1 VQAPKET
8 ASQSEPARDQDAVRK
23 VALSVAS
30 VSDPASKSY
39 KVGPRDVLEVTVF
52 QAPELSK
59 TFQVSEAGT
68 IGFPLIGEV
77 DAGGKTAREIEQE
90 LRKKLGTKYLQ
101 NPQVSVYVKDHFS
114 QRVTI
119 EGAVKKPGVFP
130 IPGGMTLLQAIAEA
144 QGFDDSASQEVLLF
158 RQTNGKRLAGK
169 YDVSAIRDG
178 SEDDPQLEAGDV
190 IIVPNS
196 KIKEGFGMLMKLAP
210 LATLAPYL

>member
-1 VQAPKET
+1 MHLSRRCRRPKKLLRNLNPT
-8 ASQSEPARDQDAVRK
+8 RDQDAVRK
-23 VALSVAS
+23 VALSVVS

-59 TFQVSEAGT
+59 TFQVSEGGT
-68 IGFPLIGEV
+68 INFPLIGEV

-101 NPQVSVYVKDHFS
+101 NPQISVFVKDHFS

-144 QGFDDSASQEVLLF
+144 QGFDESASHEVLLF
-158 RQTNGKRLAGK
+158 RQTNGKRLAAK
-169 YDVSAIRDG
+169 YDVSSYPRWKRGGSPIGGWRRDRC
-178 SEDDPQLEAGDV
+178 SELPVKRRVRLC
-190 IIVPNS
+190 S
-196 KIKEGFGMLMKLAP
+196 
-210 LATLAPYL
+210 